1 MTLTFPLILFVL
13 VSAGI
18 LLGGITKFYGMGFT
32 TGAILFAIGA
42 GYFILMYGIRWFGS
56 DQSVFSAPPGSWP
69 PTVNMCP
76 DFLTYYERTDANGK
90 KMKTCIDR
98 IGVSRNGALSVFPS
112 SGPAPVDDKFYFVLD
127 SSNADPTVSRNAMCQ
142 KAITMGL
149 TWEGITNGE
158 SCVQEDGTVGSASGA
173 GGDSNCQCP

>member
-1 MTLTFPLILFVL
+1 MTFSFAFILFLL
-13 VSAGI
+13 VSFGI
-18 LLGGITKFYGMGFT
+18 VLGGIYQLYGMGFK
-32 TGAILFAIGA
+32 TGAILFGLGA
-42 GYFILMYGIRWFGS
+42 AYFSVVYGIRWFGS

-69 PTVNMCP
+69 PAVNMCP

-90 KMKTCIDR
+90 KTKTCVDR

-112 SGPAPVDDKFYFVLD
+112 TGPAPTDDKYYFTLD
-127 SSNADPTVSRNAMCQ
+127 SSNADPTTARNVLCQ

-158 SCVQEDGTVGSASGA
+158 SCVQEDGTVGPVSGGSGA
-173 GGDSNCQCP
+173 NCQCA